1 VKRNSCDVAV
11 IGGGPAGASTAI
23 YLRQRGYQTTILEKQ
38 RFPRFHV
45 GESLLPQ
52 NLMLFDE
59 LGIHDQIKKRG
70 YTQKFGAEFTS
81 KCGDHVRKFYFREA
95 LLPAGSMAY
104 QVLRSDF
111 DHLVLNRAREVGAD
125 VRERSTVTEVVP
137 RADGYD
143 ITVQPDDGDPY
154 RIGAGL
160 LVDASG
166 QETFLS
172 SRLKLKRVDPQHHRF
187 ALFSHFRGVDRD
199 TGDDA
204 GNIRIIPFGD
214 GHWFWV
220 IPLANGITSVGAV
233 VTKEVIRQ
241 HRDDLKGYFDR
252 TIDETHALKRTM
264 TGAQQVEPVHAIAD
278 FSYESTRFV
287 GDRFLIVGDAAAF
300 IDPVFSS
307 GVLMAMSSAKD
318 AAKAIHSAFQN
329 DDFSTR
335 ALRPYER
342 EHRRKVHSIFRLIRA
357 YYRPAFL
364 DMFMNP
370 VGALQLKGAVATMI
384 AGNFDRRLRLRWRLE
399 LFFLIGWL
407 RGHMPSNRAMSTTC
421 SHGCSHHPAGA

>member
-1 VKRNSCDVAV
+1 
-11 IGGGPAGASTAI
+11 
-23 YLRQRGYQTTILEKQ
+23 
-38 RFPRFHV
+38 
-45 GESLLPQ
+45 
-52 NLMLFDE
+52 
-59 LGIHDQIKKRG
+59 
-70 YTQKFGAEFTS
+70 
-81 KCGDHVRKFYFREA
+81 
-95 LLPAGSMAY
+95 
-104 QVLRSDF
+104 
-111 DHLVLNRAREVGAD
+111 
-125 VRERSTVTEVVP
+125 
-137 RADGYD
+137 
-143 ITVQPDDGDPY
+143 
-154 RIGAGL
+154 
-160 LVDASG
+160 
-166 QETFLS
+166 
-172 SRLKLKRVDPQHHRF
+172 VDPQHHRF

-264 TGAQQVEPVHAIAD
+264 TRAQQVEPVHAIAD
-278 FSYESTRFV
+278 FSYESTQFV